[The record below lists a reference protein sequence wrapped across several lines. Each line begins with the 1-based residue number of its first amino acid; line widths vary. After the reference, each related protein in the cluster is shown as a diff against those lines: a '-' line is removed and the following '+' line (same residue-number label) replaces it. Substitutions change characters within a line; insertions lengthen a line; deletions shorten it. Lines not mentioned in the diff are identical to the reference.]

1 MRSSLSLVVVG
12 LLCVVAQCRDLYS
25 ILHVSNSASEREIT
39 AQYRRLAKA
48 LHPDRSD
55 DPAAHDKLVELN
67 TAYEVLSNPAQR
79 RQYDVA
85 GVDSTGTSQRAGSH
99 SFAQRSRW
107 HWSSSPRDAQHGSSN
122 ANLLWA
128 IASSPLSVVLA
139 ALVLAQLARSLW
151 DSTPASRA
159 KPTRPVGADSKPY
172 GGHAGS
178 APDRDHSVPHK
189 TQTEASASDGSNE
202 TAWQHPLHSDA
213 SLNCSALTDAHV
225 RAAQEMQSPPAILL
239 LLLLPPL
246 RNENGFLHHSDIV
259 ASFVQNLPRTQHRGG
274 GARPTLTPVF
284 VCSDDRVAM
293 APRGGRTAAPVKSII
308 RLHHAADRA
317 LRKLVRYSGV
327 DHDSHADTSNGDNTD
342 ERAWVIALT
351 LNASC
356 GTCKTAVFSASLQ
369 HGPIHRLSADDTT
382 PDLQGWCLS
391 LLDGNV
397 RLKPPSVDVFAALS
411 VLP

>member
-1 MRSSLSLVVVG
+1 
-12 LLCVVAQCRDLYS
+12 
-25 ILHVSNSASEREIT
+25 
-39 AQYRRLAKA
+39 
-48 LHPDRSD
+48 
-55 DPAAHDKLVELN
+55 
-67 TAYEVLSNPAQR
+67 VLSNPSQR

-85 GVDSTGTSQRAGSH
+85 GADSTATIQRGS
-99 SFAQRSRW
+99 SRAFAQRARW
-107 HWSSSPRDAQHGSSN
+107 QWWSSTRDAQHGSSS
-122 ANLLWA
+122 ADLLWA

-159 KPTRPVGADSKPY
+159 KPARPADGQSKSH

-178 APDRDHSVPHK
+178 ASDRDHSASHK
-189 TQTEASASDGSNE
+189 THTEVPAGAGFKE
-202 TAWQHPLHSDA
+202 TASQHPLHSES
-213 SLNCSALTDAHV
+213 SLRCLALTGAHV
-225 RAAQEMQSPPAILL
+225 RAAEEMQSTPAILL
-239 LLLLPPL
+239 VLLLPPL
-246 RNENGFLHHSDIV
+246 RDENDFRHHADTV
-259 ASFVQNLPRTQHRGG
+259 AAFVENLPRTQHGGG

-293 APRGGRTAAPVKSII
+293 PPRGARAAAPVHPTI

-317 LRKLVRYSGV
+317 LRKLVRHSGA
-327 DHDSHADTSNGDNTD
+327 DHDSHADPSDGSAD

-356 GTCKTAVFSASLQ
+356 GTCKAAVFSAALKQGSR
-369 HGPIHRLSADDTT
+369 HGLSSDETT

-397 RLKPPSVDVFAALS
+397 RLKSPSVDLYAALS
-411 VLP
+411 AFP